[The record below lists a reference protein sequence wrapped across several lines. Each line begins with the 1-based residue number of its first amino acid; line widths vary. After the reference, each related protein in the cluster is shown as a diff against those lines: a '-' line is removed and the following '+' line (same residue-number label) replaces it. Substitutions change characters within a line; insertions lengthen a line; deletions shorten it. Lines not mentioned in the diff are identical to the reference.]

1 MTTKLLAPGGN
12 LEMAVGVLERGADA
26 VYVGARGWSRRT
38 ENYEMSSKDIK
49 TLAQYASVHNK
60 EVRVAFNTIASS
72 TEFPLMLK
80 TIEEFNSYGIEG
92 VIMTDPGAMSLIRD
106 RFPDLEIHASAGA
119 NIINEN
125 DIKFYRA
132 AGATCIVAPCNITMD
147 EIKFIQDDLNLKLE
161 IFLHSN
167 NCFTYLGKCTMSS
180 YIKQDWHIENGKN
193 RFFGSP
199 NRGGHCNRIC
209 QIAWESGESSVKMT
223 NDAFLLLNTIPV
235 ALRNG
240 VSYLKV
246 QGREYGNSLIFDMIS
261 FYREVIDK
269 CKNGEN
275 DLSGYLFKLNEL
287 SKRRDVERDMRTAG
301 LLKIAKSNSEI
312 KRIEI

>member
-12 LEMAVGVLERGADA
+12 LEMAIGVLEKGADA
-26 VYVGARGWSRRT
+26 VYVGAKGWSRRT
-38 ENYEMSSKDIK
+38 ENYEMDNSDIK
-49 TLAQYASVHNK
+49 TVAEYACKHGK
-60 EVRVAFNTIASS
+60 EVRVALNTIASS
-72 TEFPLMLK
+72 TEFPLMIE
-80 TIEEFNSYGIEG
+80 TIEELYSYGING
-92 VIMTDPGAMSLIRD
+92 VIMTDPGAMHLVRD

-119 NIINEN
+119 NIINEE

-132 AGATCIVAPCNITMD
+132 AGATCIVAPCNITME

-161 IFLHSN
+161 VFLHSN

-199 NRGGHCNRIC
+199 NRGGHCNRVC
-209 QIAWESGESSVKMT
+209 QSAWDSGNDSVKMT
-223 NDAFLLLNTIPV
+223 NNAFLLLNTIPV
-235 ALRNG
+235 ALKNG

-246 QGREYGNSLIFDMIS
+246 QGREYSNSLIFDIIS
-261 FYREVIDK
+261 FYREVIDR
-269 CKNGEN
+269 CKNGTN
-275 DLSGYLFKLNEL
+275 DLSGYIFRLNEL
-287 SKRRDVERDMRTAG
+287 SRRRDKERDLRTAG
-301 LLKIAKSNSEI
+301 LLKIAKSNEKI